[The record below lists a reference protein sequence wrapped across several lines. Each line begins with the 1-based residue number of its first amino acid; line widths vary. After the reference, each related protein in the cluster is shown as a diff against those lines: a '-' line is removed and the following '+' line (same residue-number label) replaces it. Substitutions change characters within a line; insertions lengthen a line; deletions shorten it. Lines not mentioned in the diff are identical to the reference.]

1 MLSHLFLQ
9 DGKTMLTCCGEC
21 KWSQHRAHYKVFYHY
36 YRHSRLQFHELLC
49 SLKCLNKIQK
59 CIQEYS
65 SVYWVH
71 RQNLILQASRW
82 WPDLP
87 GLEIIGS
94 ITWQSIP
101 FIDPVR
107 VIEELL
113 TFSLHFCA
121 HLNLMSWS
129 RGHRPGS
136 RPGHKSA
143 RCLLS
148 HQTSY
153 NLGILRHAWWH

>member
-1 MLSHLFLQ
+1 MLMKSLWRMQMVTTHGLLQ
-9 DGKTMLTCCGEC
+9 GI
-21 KWSQHRAHYKVFYHY
+21 FYHY
-36 YRHSRLQFHELLC
+36 WSHSRLQFHELRC
-49 SLKCLNKIQK
+49 ALKCLHKIQK
-59 CIQEYS
+59 CTKSTMRQA
-65 SVYWVH
+65 SVYYGVQ
-71 RQNLILQASRW
+71 RRNLILQASSGW

-87 GLEIIGS
+87 RLGIIGS
-94 ITWQSIP
+94 ITWQRIP

-113 TFSLHFCA
+113 TFSIHFPA
-121 HLNLMSWS
+121 HLNLMSWY

-153 NLGILRHAWWH
+153 NLGILRHA